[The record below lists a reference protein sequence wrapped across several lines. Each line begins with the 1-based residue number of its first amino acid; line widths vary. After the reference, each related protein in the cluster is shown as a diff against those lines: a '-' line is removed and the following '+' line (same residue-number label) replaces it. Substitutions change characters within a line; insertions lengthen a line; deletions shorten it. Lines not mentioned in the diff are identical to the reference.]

1 MILIGRIDTLDRCPS
16 ETIRT
21 VTTKPLQVSDTR
33 AYAQGEIFLLTKID
47 DHMDAQVYNTTGFG
61 PCPDAEF
68 SAIDVQQLARD
79 AGCDLA
85 WKNPRRFWMMDAL
98 RVNIVGDPA
107 EFGTVK
113 FNLLAQMQMP
123 ADFDFDQ
130 DQSARAYRP
139 TQIRRVS
146 TYEFMSGRPV
156 FLLRSPNET
165 TWVMQTFTNHID
177 ATLTEADLPELS
189 SRLAL
194 ADGWQFKAVILDRD
208 LTITT
213 NGLANIV
220 PDNLSN
226 MYQGCIDGVN
236 SFDPWV

>member
-1 MILIGRIDTLDRCPS
+1 
-16 ETIRT
+16 
-21 VTTKPLQVSDTR
+21 
-33 AYAQGEIFLLTKID
+33 
-47 DHMDAQVYNTTGFG
+47 
-61 PCPDAEF
+61 
-68 SAIDVQQLARD
+68 
-79 AGCDLA
+79 
-85 WKNPRRFWMMDAL
+85 
-98 RVNIVGDPA
+98 
-107 EFGTVK
+107 
-113 FNLLAQMQMP
+113 
-123 ADFDFDQ
+123 
-130 DQSARAYRP
+130 
-139 TQIRRVS
+139 
-146 TYEFMSGRPV
+146 V